1 MSLSSWSSSNSSI
14 LEWNSSTEFKM
25 CFPRDNTF
33 LNFQA
38 TYSPRGTNGFF
49 VAEWIAL
56 GLTCPGGLCGHHVQA
71 HPRFARR
78 SVDALVLGKP
88 NSLSRRSLSN
98 HGHWH
103 IDTLLDV
110 MLRDAALGDLN
121 KLSSFST
128 SCGAGSPTIRVAF
141 PMLEPMSPSF
151 PSCSA
156 LLTTVVPW
164 S

>member
-1 MSLSSWSSSNSSI
+1 MNFTFRLIHVLLDGPLTHSFLGNP
-14 LEWNSSTEFKM
+14 TH
-25 CFPRDNTF
+25 CRDAP
-33 LNFQA
+33 FQ
-38 TYSPRGTNGFF
+38 
-49 VAEWIAL
+49 
-56 GLTCPGGLCGHHVQA
+56 
-71 HPRFARR
+71 
-78 SVDALVLGKP
+78 
-88 NSLSRRSLSN
+88 N